1 LWESLAAN
9 ALVVNAN
16 TSVANRIRENNVYCI
31 TAPFDF
37 FPQFGGNRL
46 GAAFF
51 LISNELFNSLPIAYN
66 SSWVKKQ
73 ARVCVPISGD
83 CSRLGPPKPW
93 ARTFPEPAEFN
104 CYVQLLSCAIFSS
117 YLQGR
122 CQTIKSFNQFA
133 LA

>member
-1 LWESLAAN
+1 
-9 ALVVNAN
+9 
-16 TSVANRIRENNVYCI
+16 
-31 TAPFDF
+31 
-37 FPQFGGNRL
+37 
-46 GAAFF
+46 
-51 LISNELFNSLPIAYN
+51 LISNELFNSLPITYN

-93 ARTFPEPAEFN
+93 TRTFPEPAESN